1 MTSASPDVSVVF
13 SILTF
18 ANVNALELKPE
29 MSGIGV
35 FGD

>member
-18 ANVNALELKPE
+18 ANVNLLEVKPE
-29 MSGIGV
+29 MSGIRV
-35 FGD
+35 FVD